1 MPIDKNTLTQRLQ
14 SENRLN
20 GVRWTR
26 ATARAE
32 FLGIKLDLILKKS
45 IIEL

>member
-1 MPIDKNTLTQRLQ
+1 MRSFYDIMRKGRK
-14 SENRLN
+14 